1 MRNLSSLI
9 ITSFVHRRWLV
20 WQNTEKVVNHL
31 FSGTSLRGVF
41 SAFLVW
47 RSEYSNLL
55 LIKPFPDLV
64 HKRSPSEEQDHIEP
78 ERESGCIMCAL
89 GELVEL
95 RDVGVVICPRPQ
107 TVLKV
112 SARVEKS
119 VPLYRG
125 DNEFSIL
132 TGGTFTFKTVSPEV
146 ERVLKSEA
154 VCHYVKGGQDGRPYY
169 GQGKN
174 LDDSFACD
182 VHSGSIEDS
191 PLMLVKGRDREE
203 IAREEQPH
211 REERQRD
218 VEELAYDVEP

>member
-31 FSGTSLRGVF
+31 FSGTSLREVF

-64 HKRSPSEEQDHIEP
+64 HKRSPSEEQDYIDP

-95 RDVGVVICPRPQ
+95 RDVGVVICTR
-107 TVLKV
+107 
-112 SARVEKS
+112 
-119 VPLYRG
+119 
-125 DNEFSIL
+125 
-132 TGGTFTFKTVSPEV
+132 PEV
-146 ERVLKSEA
+146 ERILESEA
-154 VCHYVKGGQDGRPYY
+154 VRHYVKGGQNGRPYDS
-169 GQGKN
+169 QGKN
-174 LDDSFACD
+174 LDGACTSNVRSGRID
-182 VHSGSIEDS
+182 VCQGAGSG
-191 PLMLVKGRDREE
+191 RN
-203 IAREEQPH
+203 
-211 REERQRD
+211 
-218 VEELAYDVEP
+218 

>member
-31 FSGTSLRGVF
+31 FSGTSLREVF

-64 HKRSPSEEQDHIEP
+64 HKRSPSEEQDYIDP

-95 RDVGVVICPRPQ
+95 RDVGVVICTR
-107 TVLKV
+107 
-112 SARVEKS
+112 
-119 VPLYRG
+119 
-125 DNEFSIL
+125 
-132 TGGTFTFKTVSPEV
+132 PEV
-146 ERVLKSEA
+146 ERILEPEA
-154 VCHYVKGGQDGRPYY
+154 VRHYVKGGQNGRPYY

-174 LDDSFACD
+174 LDDSFSRDIHQSRTGIGKNLPERRNQTAKN
-182 VHSGSIEDS
+182 VSA
-191 PLMLVKGRDREE
+191 MLKSW
-203 IAREEQPH
+203 PMM
-211 REERQRD
+211 
-218 VEELAYDVEP
+218 